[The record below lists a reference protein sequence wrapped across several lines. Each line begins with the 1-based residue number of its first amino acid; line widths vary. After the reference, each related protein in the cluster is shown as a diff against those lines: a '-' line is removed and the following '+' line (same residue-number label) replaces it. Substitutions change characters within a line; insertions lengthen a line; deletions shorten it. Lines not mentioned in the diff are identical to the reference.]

1 MTFSQFLAILR
12 ARWLSA
18 LLVLAL
24 TVAAAV
30 GASLL
35 LPKNY
40 TSSAAVVLD
49 VRSPD
54 PIAGMVLGAMA
65 MPAYMATQ
73 VDIIQSDRV
82 AQRVV
87 QALRLGENPQ
97 VRADWLEATGGRG
110 SFEAWAGDLL
120 KRRLDV
126 KPARESNVINVAC
139 TSPDPRM
146 AATLANAFVKAY
158 MDVSISLR
166 VSPARQYNEF
176 FDARARELREALEQ
190 AQARLTTHQKSSGI
204 LATDERFDIET
215 QRLNELSS
223 QLVALQALA
232 ADSGS
237 RSAQARGSQSD
248 QLQDVIANPV
258 VAGLRADLS
267 RQEARLQ
274 ELNARLGDAHP
285 QVLELR
291 ANIAE
296 LSAKLKAESRR
307 VSGSVGVTNT
317 ITRAREA
324 EIRAALEAQRA
335 RVIALKQQRDQAG
348 VLIREVETA
357 QRAYDQVVARASQ
370 TSLES
375 QANQTN
381 ISVLTPASEPVEP
394 SSPRVLLNTML
405 SVFVGT
411 LLAVGIA
418 LLRELMDRRVRGPQD
433 LVEALGLPVLGAL
446 PRPMRTSIARAGADA
461 QASTLQLPS
470 QVLARTDRKRIR

>member
-1 MTFSQFLAILR
+1 MTFSQFLSILK

-18 LLVLAL
+18 MLVLVL
-24 TVAAAV
+24 TVGTTV
-30 GASLL
+30 GVSLV

-40 TSSAAVVLD
+40 TASAAVVLD

-87 QALRLGENPQ
+87 QGLRLTENAQ
-97 VRADWLEATGGRG
+97 TRAEWLEATEGQGN
-110 SFEAWAGDLL
+110 FEAWVAELL
-120 KRRLDV
+120 KKKLDV
-126 KPARESNVINVAC
+126 KPSRESNVVNVSY
-139 TSPDPRM
+139 TSPDPRF
-146 AATLANAFVKAY
+146 AAALANAFVKAY
-158 MDVSISLR
+158 MDVSIGLR
-166 VSPARQYNEF
+166 VSPAKQYNEF
-176 FDARARELREALEQ
+176 FDARAKELRETLEQ
-190 AQARLTTHQKSSGI
+190 AQAKLTAYQKTSGI

-223 QLVALQALA
+223 QLVALQALSA
-232 ADSGS
+232 ESGS
-237 RSAQARGSQSD
+237 RNAQARGSQSD
-248 QLQDVIANPV
+248 QLQDVLSNPV

-285 QVLELR
+285 QVVELR

-296 LSAKLKAESRR
+296 LSAKLQTESNR

-317 ITRAREA
+317 INKAREG
-324 EIRAALEAQRA
+324 EIRAALEAQRGK
-335 RVIALKQQRDQAG
+335 VLALKQQRDEAS
-348 VLIREVETA
+348 VLMKEVETA

-375 QANQTN
+375 QNTQTN
-381 ISVLTPASEPVEP
+381 ISVLTPATEPATH
-394 SSPRVLLNTML
+394 SSPKLLLNTLL
-405 SVFVGT
+405 SIFLGT
-411 LLAVGIA
+411 LLAVGYA
-418 LLRELMDRRVRGPQD
+418 LVRELLDRRVRGPQD
-433 LVEALGLPVLGAL
+433 LVESLGLPVLGSL
-446 PRPMRTSIARAGADA
+446 PRPMRGAPAGKAGNTLMLPTGVMAR
-461 QASTLQLPS
+461 LP
-470 QVLARTDRKRIR
+470 RPGR

>member
-1 MTFSQFLAILR
+1 MTFSQFLSILK
-12 ARWLSA
+12 ARWVSA
-18 LLVLAL
+18 LMVLVL
-24 TVAAAV
+24 TVGTTV
-30 GASLL
+30 GVSLV

-40 TSSAAVVLD
+40 TASAAVVLD

-87 QALRLGENPQ
+87 QGLRLTENAQ
-97 VRADWLEATGGRG
+97 TRAEWLEATGGQG
-110 SFEAWAGDLL
+110 NFEAWVAELL
-120 KRRLDV
+120 KKKLDV
-126 KPARESNVINVAC
+126 KPSRESNVVNVSY
-139 TSPDPRM
+139 TSPDPRF
-146 AATLANAFVKAY
+146 AAALANAFVKAY
-158 MDVSISLR
+158 MDVSIGLR
-166 VSPARQYNEF
+166 VSPAKQYNEF
-176 FDARARELREALEQ
+176 FDARAKELREALEQ
-190 AQARLTTHQKSSGI
+190 SQAKLTTFQKTSGI

-223 QLVALQALA
+223 QLVALQALSA
-232 ADSGS
+232 ESGS
-237 RSAQARGSQSD
+237 RNAQARGSQAD
-248 QLQDVIANPV
+248 QLQDVLGNPV

-285 QVLELR
+285 QVVELR

-296 LSAKLKAESRR
+296 LNTRLQTESNR

-317 ITRAREA
+317 INKQREG
-324 EIRAALEAQRA
+324 EIRASLEAQRA
-335 RVIALKQQRDQAG
+335 KVLALKQQRDEAS
-348 VLIREVETA
+348 VLMKEVETA

-375 QANQTN
+375 QNTQTN
-381 ISVLTPASEPVEP
+381 ISVLTPATEPADH
-394 SSPRVLLNTML
+394 SSPKLLLNTLL
-405 SVFVGT
+405 SVFLGT
-411 LLAVGIA
+411 LLAVGFA
-418 LLRELMDRRVRGPQD
+418 LVRELMDRRVRSPQD

-446 PRPMRTSIARAGADA
+446 PKPMRGGYAGKIGN
-461 QASTLQLPS
+461 TLMLPS
-470 QVLARTDRKRIR
+470 NMMGRLPRPGA

>member
-1 MTFSQFLAILR
+1 MTFSQFLSILK
-12 ARWLSA
+12 ARWVSA
-18 LLVLAL
+18 LMVLVL
-24 TVAAAV
+24 TVGTTV
-30 GASLL
+30 GVSLV

-40 TSSAAVVLD
+40 TASAAVVLD

-87 QALRLGENPQ
+87 QGLRLTENAQ
-97 VRADWLEATGGRG
+97 TRAEWLEATGGQG
-110 SFEAWAGDLL
+110 NFEAWVAELL
-120 KRRLDV
+120 KKKLDV
-126 KPARESNVINVAC
+126 KPSRESNVVNVSY
-139 TSPDPRM
+139 TSPDPRF
-146 AATLANAFVKAY
+146 AAALANAFVKAY
-158 MDVSISLR
+158 MDVSIGLR
-166 VSPARQYNEF
+166 VSPAKQYNEF
-176 FDARARELREALEQ
+176 FDARAKELREALEQ
-190 AQARLTTHQKSSGI
+190 SQAKLTTFQKTSGI

-223 QLVALQALA
+223 QLVALQALSA
-232 ADSGS
+232 ESGS
-237 RSAQARGSQSD
+237 RSAQARGSQAD
-248 QLQDVIANPV
+248 QLQDVLGNPV

-285 QVLELR
+285 QVVELR

-296 LSAKLKAESRR
+296 LNTRLQTESNR

-317 ITRAREA
+317 INKQRES
-324 EIRAALEAQRA
+324 EIRASLDAQRA
-335 RVIALKQQRDQAG
+335 KVLALKQQRDEAS
-348 VLIREVETA
+348 VLMKEVETA

-375 QANQTN
+375 QNTQTN
-381 ISVLTPASEPVEP
+381 ISVLTPATEPADH
-394 SSPRVLLNTML
+394 SSPKLLLNTLL
-405 SVFVGT
+405 SVFLGT
-411 LLAVGIA
+411 LLAVGFA
-418 LLRELMDRRVRGPQD
+418 LVRELMDRRVRSPQD

-446 PRPMRTSIARAGADA
+446 PKPMRGGYAGKIGN
-461 QASTLQLPS
+461 TLMLPS
-470 QVLARTDRKRIR
+470 NMMGRLPRPGQ

>member
-1 MTFSQFLAILR
+1 MTFPQFLSILK
-12 ARWLSA
+12 ARWLS
-18 LLVLAL
+18 VLMVLGL
-24 TVAAAV
+24 TVGSTVAL
-30 GASLL
+30 SLV

-40 TSSAAVVLD
+40 TASAAVVLD

-87 QALRLGENPQ
+87 QGLRLTENAQ
-97 VRADWLEATGGRG
+97 TRADWLDATGGQG
-110 SFEAWAGDLL
+110 NFEAWVADLI
-120 KRRLDV
+120 KKKLDV
-126 KPARESNVINVAC
+126 KPSRESNVVNVSY
-139 TSPDPRM
+139 TSTDPRFS
-146 AATLANAFVKAY
+146 ATLANAFVKAY
-158 MDVSISLR
+158 MDVSIGLR

-176 FDARARELREALEQ
+176 FDARGKELREALER
-190 AQARLTTHQKSSGI
+190 AQAKLTGFQKSSGI

-215 QRLNELSS
+215 QRLNELST
-223 QLVALQALA
+223 QLVTLQALSA
-232 ADSGS
+232 ESGS
-237 RSAQARGSQSD
+237 RNAQARGNQSD
-248 QLQDVIANPV
+248 QLQDVLGNPV

-285 QVLELR
+285 QVVELR

-296 LSAKLKAESRR
+296 LSARLKAESRR

-317 ITRAREA
+317 INKAREV
-324 EIRAALEAQRA
+324 EVRAALEAQRTK
-335 RVIALKQQRDQAG
+335 VLSLKQQRDEAA
-348 VLIREVETA
+348 VLMKEVETA

-375 QANQTN
+375 QNTQSN
-381 ISVLTPASEPVEP
+381 ISVLTPATEPAEH
-394 SSPRVLLNTML
+394 SSPRLLLNTLL
-405 SVFVGT
+405 SLFLGA
-411 LLAVGIA
+411 LLAVGFA
-418 LLRELMDRRVRGPQD
+418 LVRELMDRRVRGPQD

-446 PRPMRTSIARAGADA
+446 PRPMRRAAAGKPVQAQTLPPNVTAR
-461 QASTLQLPS
+461 LP
-470 QVLARTDRKRIR
+470 RPGR